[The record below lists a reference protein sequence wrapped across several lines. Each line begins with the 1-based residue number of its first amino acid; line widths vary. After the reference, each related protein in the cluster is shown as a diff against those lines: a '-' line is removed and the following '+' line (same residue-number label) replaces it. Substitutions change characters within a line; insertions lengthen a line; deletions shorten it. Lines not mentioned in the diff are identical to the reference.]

1 MGSSQPLTPAM
12 KSSIGVLTADEQAF
26 LKAWQDDAV
35 FMKEQPGFISTQLHR
50 SIGESPTYLNY
61 AVWESTA
68 HFRAAFTNPGFRA
81 KLASY
86 PSSAVATPHLFQR
99 LAAPGVCVAWVLSQ
113 MSPARSERTS
123 CIDGRKTSHDKESRR
138 STRMIDLNASIKCES
153 NTSALVPIR
162 KVQLPSCPLRSN
174 WSGIA
179 FILRWC

>member
-1 MGSSQPLTPAM
+1 MPLLRPLDPTFPIERQTEIDA
-12 KSSIGVLTADEQAF
+12 GPVVLVNIFTLDRADEQAF

-50 SIGESPTYLNY
+50 AIGESPTYLNY

-99 LAAPGVCVAWVLSQ
+99 VAVPGVC
-113 MSPARSERTS
+113 
-123 CIDGRKTSHDKESRR
+123 
-138 STRMIDLNASIKCES
+138 
-153 NTSALVPIR
+153 
-162 KVQLPSCPLRSN
+162 
-174 WSGIA
+174 IA
-179 FILRWC
+179 